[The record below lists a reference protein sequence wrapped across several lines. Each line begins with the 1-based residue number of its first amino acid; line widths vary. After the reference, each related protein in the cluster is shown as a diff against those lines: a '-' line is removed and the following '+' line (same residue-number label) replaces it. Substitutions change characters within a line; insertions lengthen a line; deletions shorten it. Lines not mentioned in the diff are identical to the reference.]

1 MRRWGGARCQV
12 GDSDDFDGFFAHHF
26 PLLVGFLCKRGFDLE
41 VAQDASSE
49 AMLSVYEQW
58 TSVTFPAAWVRS
70 VAARKAAAQV
80 VRGRDGVARAIR
92 SDWACSDEFAEDKLL
107 ALVEDS
113 SLVVTLL
120 ERLPERQRSAMAW
133 HLDGFSN
140 AEIARHLDV
149 REATVRSTVRHA
161 RERLKQIYQ
170 EMPEEST

>member
-1 MRRWGGARCQV
+1 VRRWGGARCQV